1 MDNGGNN
8 PPMPELI
15 GETATGSTFSSTDAT
30 ALDVPAIAGRP
41 AATIEGPRHANV
53 ATDDIMGYL
62 KKQHISLQRF
72 TWSTSQLPGTLLVN
86 IPITPLRANNII
98 SYLSGIFNAWNGGLE
113 YQAKVAGTGFHAG
126 ALGIARIP
134 PNIDPSSLKTVS
146 QFTAFEYS
154 VIDPKTLEAISKHIP
169 DQRPIMYHYMS
180 DDFSDP
186 NNIGGYFVIF
196 VILQLNT
203 SSTGTNQIDVEIF
216 NKLAPDFRFIQVIPP
231 NIQSAP
237 VTDVE
242 KWSDLFST
250 PNLHSHA
257 IFDLPVSQM
266 RIEASN
272 TVSNAR
278 IGMVNLA
285 GTVFSDPPYTTLNT
299 TPLLGRG
306 YPWFSVSA
314 TSLIPTNGNNILRP
328 YQLTITNAGAN
339 FTRILQSGV
348 FAATSPVNF
357 TAATAVVGAVV
368 STNYYLKPNSS
379 VACAATYGSTPNITP
394 PVGESLVTFS
404 YGSGLLA
411 TPFTLTTTFL
421 AEQFLSRRYVINS
434 NEAVLCQLFSRQ
446 TGLPVAFIKI
456 YFNGHITSNAQAT
469 PVNLSF
475 TDLRLEFISYMQAST
490 PIPSLTMTMMQS
502 LQSIRLEALL
512 NRTRQL
518 HLGD

>member
-1 MDNGGNN
+1 MENGGNN
-8 PPMPELI
+8 PPMPTVI
-15 GETATGSTFSSTDAT
+15 GEVATGSTFSSTDAN

-53 ATDDIMGYL
+53 SADDIMSYL
-62 KKQHISLQRF
+62 KRQHIALQRF
-72 TWSTSQLPGTLLVN
+72 TWSTTQLPGTLLVSL
-86 IPITPLRANNII
+86 PITPLRANNII

-134 PNIDPSSLKTVS
+134 PNIDPSTLKTVA

-216 NKLAPDFRFIQVIPP
+216 NKLAPDFRFIQVVPP
-231 NIQSAP
+231 NIQASP
-237 VTDVE
+237 VTDIE
-242 KWSDLFST
+242 KWSELFAT
-250 PNLHSHA
+250 PNLHSHS
-257 IFDLPVSQM
+257 IFDFPVSQL
-266 RIEASN
+266 RIEAAA
-272 TVSNAR
+272 TISNAR

-285 GTVFSDPPYTTLNT
+285 GTIFADPPYTTLNG

-306 YPWFSVSA
+306 YPWFSASA
-314 TSLIPTNGNNILRP
+314 TSLIPSNGDNVLRP
-328 YQLTITNAGAN
+328 FQLVVTNVGSS
-339 FTRILQSGV
+339 FGRILQSGV
-348 FAATSPVNF
+348 VAATSPVNF
-357 TAATAVVGAVV
+357 TAAAVVLGAVV
-368 STNYYLKPNSS
+368 STNYYLTPNSS
-379 VACAATYGSTPNITP
+379 VACSATYGTTPNLSP
-394 PVGESLVTFS
+394 PPGESFVTFS
-404 YGSGLLA
+404 YGAGILA

-421 AEQFLSRRYVINS
+421 AEQFLTRRYLISS
-434 NEAVLCQLFSRQ
+434 NEAVLCQLFSRL

-456 YFNGHITSNAQAT
+456 YFNGSITSNSQVTAVT
-469 PVNLSF
+469 LDFV
-475 TDLRLEFISYMQAST
+475 DLRLEFISYMQAST
-490 PIPSLTMTMMQS
+490 PIPSLTLTMLQS

-512 NRTRQL
+512 KRTRQL
-518 HLGD
+518 QLGD

>member
-1 MDNGGNN
+1 M
-8 PPMPELI
+8 MPELI
-15 GETATGSTFSSTDAT
+15 GEPATGSTFSSTDAS

-53 ATDDIMGYL
+53 SNDDIMGYL

-86 IPITPLRANNII
+86 IPITPLRANNVI

-134 PNIDPSSLKTVS
+134 PNIDPTTLKTVA

-154 VIDPKTLEAISKHIP
+154 VIDPKTLEAISKHIA

-180 DDFSDP
+180 NDFSDP

-231 NIQSAP
+231 NIPVAP
-237 VTDVE
+237 ITDVE
-242 KWSDLFST
+242 NGQTYSLLQFTFTLYFDFLF
-250 PNLHSHA
+250 A
-257 IFDLPVSQM
+257 M
-266 RIEASN
+266 RIEA
-272 TVSNAR
+272 AQPFKCAD
-278 IGMVNLA
+278 GMVNLEVLSFLILHILPLILHLFWVEDIRGSLLQRQA
-285 GTVFSDPPYTTLNT
+285 SFHLMVIMFKTLSIN
-299 TPLLGRG
+299 
-306 YPWFSVSA
+306 SHNV
-314 TSLIPTNGNNILRP
+314 
-328 YQLTITNAGAN
+328 GAN

-348 FAATSPVNF
+348 LAATSPVNF
-357 TAATAVVGAVV
+357 TAATVVAGAVV
-368 STNYYLKPNSS
+368 ATNYYLNPNSS
-379 VACAATYGSTPNITP
+379 VVCTATYGSTPNIVP
-394 PVGESLVTFS
+394 PAGESLVTFS
-404 YGSGLLA
+404 YGSGLVA

-421 AEQFLSRRYVINS
+421 AEQFLSRRYVINN

-456 YFNGHITSNAQAT
+456 YYNGHITSNAQVTAI
-469 PVNLSF
+469 NLDF
-475 TDLRLEFISYMQAST
+475 TDLKLEFISYTQATT

-518 HLGD
+518 HLGE